1 MTDAVQH
8 QHCTRAWYMRPP
20 VWFIGAAVAAV
31 LAFVI
36 FEQTGGST
44 ATPYG
49 AFLDQLDAGNV
60 ASVTFQGMEI
70 SGRFKHPVTA
80 TTSNSTEQKETFRSR
95 VPDFGDSSLITQL
108 RKQHVAI
115 DVTSS
120 SQWMSWLGRL
130 PWPMVFII
138 GAVLIAA
145 LVRLVRGGKSTSM
158 SPMSMHPMGG
168 MMGLVSGLFGKQPAE
183 TAPAPESKE
192 AKGR

>member
-8 QHCTRAWYMRPP
+8 PHCTRAWYMRPP

-36 FEQTGGST
+36 IEQTGGST

-70 SGRFKHPVTA
+70 SGRFKHPVIV
-80 TTSNSTEQKETFRSR
+80 TTSNSAKQNETFRSR

-115 DVTSS
+115 DVGSA
-120 SQWMSWLGRL
+120 SQWTSWIGRL
-130 PWPMVFII
+130 PWPMVII
-138 GAVLIAA
+138 LGAVLIAA
-145 LVRLVRGGKSTSM
+145 LVRLLRGGKSPTV
-158 SPMSMHPMGG
+158 PTMSMHPMGG
-168 MMGLVSGLFGKQPAE
+168 MMGLVSSLFGKQPAE
-183 TAPAPESKE
+183 SPPAPASKGV
-192 AKGR
+192 KDQ